1 MRFAKGDRD
10 GLGCTA
16 TVDDEHAATASHA
29 VSARQRRMFLFYY
42 TGAAIW
48 FPARV
53 PPRLDRT
60 RRIAMAISL
69 DYLQV
74 EDAPPAGII
83 TLNRPDQLNAPS
95 TGLQ

>member
-42 TGAAIW
+42 TGA
-48 FPARV
+48 RDLV
-53 PPRLDRT
+53 PGTCPT
-60 RRIAMAISL
+60 
-69 DYLQV
+69 
-74 EDAPPAGII
+74 
-83 TLNRPDQLNAPS
+83 
-95 TGLQ
+95 